1 MNKYKMISI
10 CSLTIACVLMLS
22 ILLPIRTVA
31 NEKESIEI
39 SMHYENAEVTAN
51 ITVNSDVYTGIVCK
65 YLITDDVLTSDDI
78 LAQTRD
84 SGSTINLDKS
94 EDDKYTAVV
103 PNVDKRYVVFYV
115 SIGNCSLCDY
125 IDCNPGKSDTNNGN
139 TNQENNSDEGHKMT
153 VEGEGENGQVVENTT
168 DNKNEPV
175 EENKPV
181 EEPQETQPQEKVEEQ
196 TQEPAQDTPVE
207 EKQPEA
213 KPVEQENNQV
223 SENQKDQLVVDNN
236 KEPESNNFQT
246 IEEVPTV
253 SNENNNKQ
261 NNNNDNNVAPS
272 SNGTASQSTTSSSN
286 NVSNSN
292 YSNNANKVSNGDKD
306 SIDTSDFEEIEKV
319 ASTSTA
325 DDTMPQTGE
334 NDFGTIL
341 GIIVFSTISAVSFY
355 KYKTTK

>member
-125 IDCNPGKSDTNNGN
+125 IDCNPEKSDADNGN
-139 TNQENNSDEGHKMT
+139 ENQENNSDEGHKMT
-153 VEGEGENGQVVENTT
+153 VEGEGENGQVVEATT
-168 DNKNEPV
+168 DNNNEQPA
-175 EENKPV
+175 EENKPA
-181 EEPQETQPQEKVEEQ
+181 EEPGEAQPQEQ
-196 TQEPAQDTPVE
+196 TQEPAQEIPVE
-207 EKQPEA
+207 EKQPET
-213 KPVEQENNQV
+213 KPAEQGNNQV
-223 SENQKDQLVVDNN
+223 NESQNDQLVVDNN
-236 KEPESNNFQT
+236 NEPESNDFQT
-246 IEEVPTV
+246 IEEVPSV
-253 SNENNNKQ
+253 SNENNNGQ
-261 NNNNDNNVAPS
+261 SSNNYVAPS
-272 SNGTASQSTTSSSN
+272 SNVTTSQDTTSSS
-286 NVSNSN
+286 SNG
-292 YSNNANKVSNGDKD
+292 SNNNNHSNNNTNTVSNGDKD
-306 SIDTSDFEEIEKV
+306 SIDTSDFKEIEKV

-325 DDTMPQTGE
+325 DDAMPQTGE